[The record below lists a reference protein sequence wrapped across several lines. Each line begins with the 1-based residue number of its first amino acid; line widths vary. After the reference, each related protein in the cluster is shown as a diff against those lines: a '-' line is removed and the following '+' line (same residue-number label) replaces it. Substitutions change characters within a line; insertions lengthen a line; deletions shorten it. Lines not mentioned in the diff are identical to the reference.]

1 MFRWDRGRP
10 VRIERAARTGSVS
23 KKRIERLSHAVRTSR
38 PRSQQCSES
47 DHDIDLKLKMI
58 TIESHDLAEMRQ
70 HGERDYPFECCG
82 LMLGQFESNGHK
94 IVVETYPISNA
105 REEEAK
111 RNRFLIRPEELMRG
125 EKYAREKG
133 LDVVGF
139 YHSHPDEP
147 AVPSKYDLEHAWPT
161 YSYIVVSVEK
171 GQAVDL
177 RSWEME
183 PDRSRFS
190 GEEITTP

>member
-1 MFRWDRGRP
+1 VFRTLCGRAVP
-10 VRIERAARTGSVS
+10 VPGIAPSRT
-23 KKRIERLSHAVRTSR
+23 
-38 PRSQQCSES
+38 
-47 DHDIDLKLKMI
+47 DIDLKLKMI
-58 TIESHDLAEMRQ
+58 TIESHDLAEMRR

-82 LMLGQFESNGHK
+82 LMLGRFEGTGHK
-94 IVVETYPISNA
+94 NVSETYAISNA

-147 AVPSKYDLEHAWPT
+147 AIPSKYDLDHAWPT
-161 YSYIVVSVEK
+161 YSYIVVSIEK

-183 PDRSRFS
+183 PDRSRFDE
-190 GEEITTP
+190 EEIAGS

>member
-1 MFRWDRGRP
+1 
-10 VRIERAARTGSVS
+10 
-23 KKRIERLSHAVRTSR
+23 
-38 PRSQQCSES
+38 
-47 DHDIDLKLKMI
+47 MI
-58 TIESHDLAEMRQ
+58 TIESDQVNEMRR

-82 LMLGQFESNGHK
+82 LMLGRFDPGGQK
-94 IVVETYPISNA
+94 LLTETYPISNA

-125 EKYAREKG
+125 EKYARENG

-147 AVPSKYDLEHAWPT
+147 AVPSKYDLDHAWPT

-183 PDRSRFS
+183 ADRSRFNE
-190 GEEITTP
+190 EEISQSEV

>member
-1 MFRWDRGRP
+1 
-10 VRIERAARTGSVS
+10 
-23 KKRIERLSHAVRTSR
+23 
-38 PRSQQCSES
+38 
-47 DHDIDLKLKMI
+47 MI
-58 TIESHDLAEMRQ
+58 SIESQHLSEMRR

-111 RNRFLIRPEELMRG
+111 RNRFLIRPEELMHG
-125 EKYAREKG
+125 EKYARAKS

-147 AVPSKYDLEHAWPT
+147 AVPSKYDLDHAWPT

-171 GQAVDL
+171 GHAVDL

-183 PDRSRFS
+183 LDRSRFNS
-190 GEEITTP
+190 EEVAPSPTGRGNQPDVF

>member
-1 MFRWDRGRP
+1 LIQLEEQHKD
-10 VRIERAARTGSVS
+10 
-23 KKRIERLSHAVRTSR
+23 
-38 PRSQQCSES
+38 
-47 DHDIDLKLKMI
+47 
-58 TIESHDLAEMRQ
+58 EMRA

-82 LMLGQFESNGHK
+82 LMLGRFEDGRK
-94 IVVETYPISNA
+94 QVVETYPISNA

-125 EKYAREKG
+125 EKYAREKA

-139 YHSHPDEP
+139 YHSHPDDR

-161 YSYIVVSVEK
+161 YSYIVMAVEQ
-171 GQAVDL
+171 GRAADL

-183 PDRSRFS
+183 SDRSRFNE
-190 GEEITTP
+190 EEIVSEARP